1 MLDKIDKRATEIC
14 AVELTLVISAIT
26 ASIWYTYVTFKGVFN
41 PFYTA
46 IIWLAESQVNGKWA
60 FPKDFTEFQAMWDK
74 TNQASELF
82 TIQPF
87 AAGFLLFIIGAGTLY
102 FCILASQEIIPFLKR
117 YYIKARFGSA
127 YYSDYKFNQKK
138 NAIKANR
145 EVLMHRNKHVTEQ
158 EQQLES
164 LRKAEREH
172 YEEWKKYNK
181 SELTLSEWKSRVL
194 VDKENH

>member
-1 MLDKIDKRATEIC
+1 MLQKIDKKAAEIC

-26 ASIWYTYVTFKGVFN
+26 ASIGYTYATFKGVFN

-46 IIWLAESQVNGKWA
+46 IIWLAESQENGKWA

-74 TNQASELF
+74 TSQASELF
-82 TIQPF
+82 AIQPF

-102 FCILASQEIIPFLKR
+102 FCILASQEIIPFLTR
-117 YYIKARFGSA
+117 NYIKARFGSE
-127 YYSDYKFNQKK
+127 YYSHYKINQKK
-138 NAIKANR
+138 DAIKAHTVIKMQRKKN
-145 EVLMHRNKHVTEQ
+145 VTEE

-172 YEEWKKYNK
+172 YEQWKKYNK